1 MKKGT
6 QLPNINKIL
15 IHRLRKYNFQNFSQI
30 LNTPEPE
37 PSYFSYFENITNII
51 YNTMYNDEPNIETEI
66 DKDLDKFSE
75 ENIIISD
82 AFDKIWFKK
91 DKDNNKKT
99 NLKILLEEESDI
111 YINKIDNKYKIFCNN
126 HKEIPKIKNK
136 SNINNKNDELIKNQR
151 FLNLKSIY
159 ITNEDILLGIPDE
172 YKVQHNEFKTDPDLL
187 SKPVN
192 YLRVKCDGLIKM
204 STQIDKELEKII
216 GHTNKLDHYIQNNWQ
231 PWNLNINL
239 YFENIKIYHKK
250 IDSIKNKALGNTS
263 KLILKEI
270 KRKNIKKL
278 RDICKQFKTI
288 KESIMTLASLI
299 KNVKQ
304 YKLINELIY
313 KNQNYIENIKKIA
326 KGKVGIIDLFEM
338 SLKNFKENNNSHTS
352 SELNKILEEYF
363 QDFVYIDETYL
374 NSFEMFQISE
384 ANYKLI
390 SSYSYGIKRLLE
402 HLQFKKQRDEIEKI
416 DSLCEYYIQ
425 NNLIKSIYNKL
436 RGIFTNTTTDILRKL
451 LDFFKT
457 EIKKKEEENE
467 KENNEQKNDIN
478 KNEEKN
484 NDIDIDIDIKEEQG
498 LLLCLIITKFNFCK
512 NMKEFVDEI
521 LKVINN
527 SEDKNVTKIIKADFN
542 TECQEIINKIDYYS
556 NFIIKTQL
564 SECFKD
570 SLMNAPINKF
580 LQNYYLINEL
590 IEPIISS
597 DEKNKS
603 MLWEYQNNYIRNWTK
618 IKINKFSESYY
629 KSWDPLPEVPYESQ
643 LLLNF
648 YFDFDINNNIIENNN
663 FQKALENFEKIKNDF
678 CNIDDNDEIQ
688 KTQFLSVKFKNTK
701 KEFETINIK
710 INKTA
715 LDIIETSVE
724 VIKLF
729 CLISPGCYGAMLESF
744 SDILIKHITYQKNE
758 IFNYKNNFTV
768 SQKEVCTTSTIF
780 ILVKYIYVYFKDCD
794 FFVKIMKHSDK
805 SAIDNFLSVF
815 KVVNEALD
823 LSKKKIEEII
833 YNNCIDES
841 LKLLEKIQLPNYNV
855 PDKNSDVPVN
865 EYVYTLIS
873 VMKII
878 YDSMIGSYETEFI
891 VKTFKPAI
899 IKFFDKFEY
908 FIFHGK
914 VIEDEKCLK
923 QFRKDMTFLKK
934 NLNFINV
941 FDISEM
947 KSRIDNINK
956 KVLPEHMLKTK
967 KKADEK

>member
-82 AFDKIWFKK
+82 SFDKIWFKN

-204 STQIDKELEKII
+204 STQIDKELEKIL

-352 SELNKILEEYF
+352 GELNKILEEYF

-484 NDIDIDIDIKEEQG
+484 NDIDIDIKEEQG

-629 KSWDPLPEVPYESQ
+629 KSWDPLPEVPYKSQ

>member
-82 AFDKIWFKK
+82 SFDKIWFKN

-204 STQIDKELEKII
+204 STQIDKELEKIL

-484 NDIDIDIDIKEEQG
+484 NDIDIDIKEEQG

-603 MLWEYQNNYIRNWTK
+603 ILWEYQNNYIRNWTK

>member
-82 AFDKIWFKK
+82 SFDKIWFKN

-136 SNINNKNDELIKNQR
+136 SNINNKNDELIKNQS

-204 STQIDKELEKII
+204 STQIDKELEKIL

-352 SELNKILEEYF
+352 GELNKILEEYF

-484 NDIDIDIDIKEEQG
+484 NDIDIDIKEEQG

-521 LKVINN
+521 LKVINK

-618 IKINKFSESYY
+618 TKINKFSESYY

>member
-82 AFDKIWFKK
+82 SFDKIWFKN

-204 STQIDKELEKII
+204 STQIDKELEKIL

-352 SELNKILEEYF
+352 GELNKILEEYF

-484 NDIDIDIDIKEEQG
+484 NDIDIDIKEEQG

-805 SAIDNFLSVF
+805 SSIDNFLSVF

>member
-82 AFDKIWFKK
+82 SFDKIWFKN
-91 DKDNNKKT
+91 DKDNNKKS
-99 NLKILLEEESDI
+99 NLKILFEEESDI

-204 STQIDKELEKII
+204 STQIDKELEKIL

-484 NDIDIDIDIKEEQG
+484 NDIDIDIKEEQG

>member
-82 AFDKIWFKK
+82 SFDKIWFKN
-91 DKDNNKKT
+91 DKDNNKKS
-99 NLKILLEEESDI
+99 NLKILFEEESDI

-204 STQIDKELEKII
+204 STQIDKELEKIL

-352 SELNKILEEYF
+352 GELNKILEEYF

-484 NDIDIDIDIKEEQG
+484 NDIDIDIKEEQG

>member
-82 AFDKIWFKK
+82 SFDKIWFKN

-204 STQIDKELEKII
+204 STQIDKELEKIL

-484 NDIDIDIDIKEEQG
+484 NDIDIDIKEEQG

-923 QFRKDMTFLKK
+923 QFRKDM
-934 NLNFINV
+934 
-941 FDISEM
+941 
-947 KSRIDNINK
+947 NI
-956 KVLPEHMLKTK
+956 
-967 KKADEK
+967 

>member
-82 AFDKIWFKK
+82 SFDKIWFKN

-204 STQIDKELEKII
+204 STQIDKELEKIL

-352 SELNKILEEYF
+352 GELNKILEEYF

-484 NDIDIDIDIKEEQG
+484 NDIDIDIKEEQG

-947 KSRIDNINK
+947 KSRIDNRKK

>member
-82 AFDKIWFKK
+82 SFDKIWFKN

-204 STQIDKELEKII
+204 STQIDKELEKIL

-352 SELNKILEEYF
+352 GELNKILEEYF
-363 QDFVYIDETYL
+363 QDFIYIDETYL

-484 NDIDIDIDIKEEQG
+484 NDIDIDIKEEQG

-618 IKINKFSESYY
+618 TKINKFSESYY

>member
-82 AFDKIWFKK
+82 SFDKIWFKN

-192 YLRVKCDGLIKM
+192 YLRVKSDGLIKM
-204 STQIDKELEKII
+204 STQIDKELEKIL

-352 SELNKILEEYF
+352 GELNKILEEYF

-484 NDIDIDIDIKEEQG
+484 NDIDIDIKEEQG

>member
-66 DKDLDKFSE
+66 DEDLDKFSE

-82 AFDKIWFKK
+82 SFDKIWFKN

-204 STQIDKELEKII
+204 STQIDKELEKIL

-352 SELNKILEEYF
+352 GELNKILEEYF

-484 NDIDIDIDIKEEQG
+484 NDIDIDIKEEQG

-618 IKINKFSESYY
+618 TKINKFSESYY

>member
-82 AFDKIWFKK
+82 SFDKIWFKN

-204 STQIDKELEKII
+204 STQIDKELEKIL

-352 SELNKILEEYF
+352 GELNKILEEYF

-484 NDIDIDIDIKEEQG
+484 NDIDIDIKEEQG

-663 FQKALENFEKIKNDF
+663 FQKALENFEKKKNDF

>member
-82 AFDKIWFKK
+82 SFDKIWFKN

-204 STQIDKELEKII
+204 STQIDKELEKIL

-239 YFENIKIYHKK
+239 YFENIRIYHKK

-352 SELNKILEEYF
+352 GELNKILEEYF

-484 NDIDIDIDIKEEQG
+484 NNIDIDIKEEQG

>member
-82 AFDKIWFKK
+82 SFDKIWFKN

-172 YKVQHNEFKTDPDLL
+172 YKGQHNEFKTDPDLL

-204 STQIDKELEKII
+204 STQIDKELEKIL

-484 NDIDIDIDIKEEQG
+484 NDIDIDIKEEQG

>member
-82 AFDKIWFKK
+82 SFDKIWFKN

-204 STQIDKELEKII
+204 STQIDKELEKIL

-352 SELNKILEEYF
+352 GELNKILEEYF

-384 ANYKLI
+384 TNYKLI

-484 NDIDIDIDIKEEQG
+484 NDIDIDIKEEQG

>member
-187 SKPVN
+187 NKPVN

-204 STQIDKELEKII
+204 STQIDKELEKIL

-352 SELNKILEEYF
+352 GELNKILEEYF
-363 QDFVYIDETYL
+363 QDFIYIDETYL

-484 NDIDIDIDIKEEQG
+484 NDIDIDIKEEQG

-590 IEPIISS
+590 IVPIISS

-663 FQKALENFEKIKNDF
+663 FQKALENFEKIKKDF

>member
-1 MKKGT
+1 
-6 QLPNINKIL
+6 
-15 IHRLRKYNFQNFSQI
+15 
-30 LNTPEPE
+30 
-37 PSYFSYFENITNII
+37 
-51 YNTMYNDEPNIETEI
+51 
-66 DKDLDKFSE
+66 
-75 ENIIISD
+75 
-82 AFDKIWFKK
+82 
-91 DKDNNKKT
+91 
-99 NLKILLEEESDI
+99 
-111 YINKIDNKYKIFCNN
+111 
-126 HKEIPKIKNK
+126 
-136 SNINNKNDELIKNQR
+136 
-151 FLNLKSIY
+151 
-159 ITNEDILLGIPDE
+159 
-172 YKVQHNEFKTDPDLL
+172 
-187 SKPVN
+187 
-192 YLRVKCDGLIKM
+192 
-204 STQIDKELEKII
+204 
-216 GHTNKLDHYIQNNWQ
+216 
-231 PWNLNINL
+231 
-239 YFENIKIYHKK
+239 
-250 IDSIKNKALGNTS
+250 
-263 KLILKEI
+263 
-270 KRKNIKKL
+270 
-278 RDICKQFKTI
+278 
-288 KESIMTLASLI
+288 
-299 KNVKQ
+299 
-304 YKLINELIY
+304 
-313 KNQNYIENIKKIA
+313 
-326 KGKVGIIDLFEM
+326 
-338 SLKNFKENNNSHTS
+338 
-352 SELNKILEEYF
+352 
-363 QDFVYIDETYL
+363 
-374 NSFEMFQISE
+374 MFQISE

-451 LDFFKT
+451 LDFLKT

-484 NDIDIDIDIKEEQG
+484 NDIDIDIKEEQG

-556 NFIIKTQL
+556 NFITKTQL

-629 KSWDPLPEVPYESQ
+629 KSWDPLQEVPYESQ

>member
-82 AFDKIWFKK
+82 SFDKIWFKN

-484 NDIDIDIDIKEEQG
+484 NDIDIDIKEEQG

>member
-204 STQIDKELEKII
+204 STQIDKELEKIL

-352 SELNKILEEYF
+352 GELNKILEEYF

-451 LDFFKT
+451 IDFFKT

-484 NDIDIDIDIKEEQG
+484 NDIDIDIKEEQG

>member
-82 AFDKIWFKK
+82 SFDKIWFKN

-204 STQIDKELEKII
+204 STQIDKELEKIL

-352 SELNKILEEYF
+352 GELNKILEEYF

-467 KENNEQKNDIN
+467 KENNEQKKDIN

-484 NDIDIDIDIKEEQG
+484 NDIDIDIKEEQG

>member
-6 QLPNINKIL
+6 QIPNINKIL

-82 AFDKIWFKK
+82 SFDKIWFKN

-204 STQIDKELEKII
+204 STQIDKELEKIL

-352 SELNKILEEYF
+352 GELNKILEEYF

-484 NDIDIDIDIKEEQG
+484 NDIDIDIKEEQG

-618 IKINKFSESYY
+618 TKINKFSESYY

>member
-82 AFDKIWFKK
+82 SFDKIWFKN

-99 NLKILLEEESDI
+99 NLKIFLEQESDI

-204 STQIDKELEKII
+204 STQIDKELEKIL

-250 IDSIKNKALGNTS
+250 INSIKNKALGNTS

-352 SELNKILEEYF
+352 GELNKILEEYF

-484 NDIDIDIDIKEEQG
+484 NDIDIDIKEEQG

-618 IKINKFSESYY
+618 TKINKFSESYY

>member
-82 AFDKIWFKK
+82 SFDKIWFKN

-99 NLKILLEEESDI
+99 NLKIFLEQESDI

-204 STQIDKELEKII
+204 STQIDKELEKIL

-352 SELNKILEEYF
+352 GELNKILEEYF

-484 NDIDIDIDIKEEQG
+484 NDIDIDIKEEQG

-618 IKINKFSESYY
+618 TKINKFSESYY

>member
-66 DKDLDKFSE
+66 DEDLDKFSE

-82 AFDKIWFKK
+82 SFDKIWFKN
-91 DKDNNKKT
+91 DKDNNKKS
-99 NLKILLEEESDI
+99 NLKILFEEESDI

-204 STQIDKELEKII
+204 STQIDKELEKIL

-352 SELNKILEEYF
+352 GELNKILEEYF

-484 NDIDIDIDIKEEQG
+484 NDIDIDIKEEQG

-618 IKINKFSESYY
+618 TKINKFSESYY

-934 NLNFINV
+934 NLNFINI
-941 FDISEM
+941 FDINEI

-956 KVLPEHMLKTK
+956 KVLPEHMLKAK

>member
-82 AFDKIWFKK
+82 SFDKIWFKN

-204 STQIDKELEKII
+204 STQIDKELEKIL

-352 SELNKILEEYF
+352 GELNKILEEYF

-484 NDIDIDIDIKEEQG
+484 NDIDIDIKEEQG

-688 KTQFLSVKFKNTK
+688 KTQYLSVKFKNTK

-956 KVLPEHMLKTK
+956 KALPEHMLKTK

>member
-30 LNTPEPE
+30 LNTSEPE

-82 AFDKIWFKK
+82 SFDKIWFKN

-204 STQIDKELEKII
+204 STQIDKELEKIL

-352 SELNKILEEYF
+352 GELNKILEEYF
-363 QDFVYIDETYL
+363 QDFIYIDETYL

-467 KENNEQKNDIN
+467 KENNEQKKDIN

-484 NDIDIDIDIKEEQG
+484 NDIDIDIKEEQG

-542 TECQEIINKIDYYS
+542 TECLEIINKIDYYS

-603 MLWEYQNNYIRNWTK
+603 ILWEYQNNYIRNWTK

-648 YFDFDINNNIIENNN
+648 YFDLDINNNIIENNN

>member
-1 MKKGT
+1 MKKGNN
-6 QLPNINKIL
+6 LININTIL
-15 IHRLRKYNFQNFSQI
+15 IQRLRKYNFQNFSQI

-37 PSYFSYFENITNII
+37 SSYFSYFENITNLI
-51 YNTMYNDEPNIETEI
+51 YNTMYNDETNYQTEI

-75 ENIIISD
+75 DSISIIDLSD
-82 AFDKIWFKK
+82 TIGIKFKSNNNVK
-91 DKDNNKKT
+91 NNKKP
-99 NLKILLEEESDI
+99 NLKMLLEEQDNN
-111 YINKIDNKYKIFCNN
+111 YINKIDSKYKRFCVN
-126 HKEIPKIKNK
+126 HKEKEKLKYREN
-136 SNINNKNDELIKNQR
+136 NNKNNEFEGNQR

-172 YKVQHNEFKTDPDLL
+172 YKVPNNEFRTDPDLL
-187 SKPVN
+187 SKPIN
-192 YLRVKCDGLIKM
+192 YLQIKCNGLIKM
-204 STQIDKELEKII
+204 STQIDKELEKIL

-231 PWNLNINL
+231 PWNSNINL
-239 YFENIKIYHKK
+239 YYENIQIYHQK
-250 IDSIKNKALGNTS
+250 IDSIKKKALGNTS

-278 RDICKQFKTI
+278 KDICKQFKTI
-288 KESIMTLASLI
+288 KESIITLSSLI

-313 KNQNYIENIKKIA
+313 KNQNYIENIKIIV
-326 KGKVGIIDLFEM
+326 KGKVGIIDLFDM

-352 SELNKILEEYF
+352 GELNKIMDEYF
-363 QDFVYIDETYL
+363 QDFAYIDETYM
-374 NSFEMFQISE
+374 NNFELYNISE
-384 ANYKLI
+384 KNYKTI
-390 SSYSYGIKRLLE
+390 SSYSYGIKRILE
-402 HLQFKKQRDEIEKI
+402 HLQFKKQKDEIEKI

-436 RGIFTNTTTDILRKL
+436 RGIFTNLTADILRKI
-451 LDFFKT
+451 LDFFKN
-457 EIKKKEEENE
+457 EIKKKEEDEE
-467 KENNEQKNDIN
+467 DSIN
-478 KNEEKN
+478 KKEEEEN
-484 NDIDIDIDIKEEQG
+484 DIDIKEEQC
-498 LLLCLIITKFNFCK
+498 LLLCLIVTKSNVCK
-512 NMKEFVDEI
+512 NMKEFLDEI
-521 LKVINN
+521 LRVINN
-527 SEDKNVTKIIKADFN
+527 SEDKNITKIIKADFN
-542 TECQEIINKIDYYS
+542 NECQEIKNKIDYNS
-556 NFIIKTQL
+556 NFIIKSQL

-570 SLMNAPINKF
+570 SLINKPINTF
-580 LQNYYLINEL
+580 LQNYYLINDL
-590 IEPIISS
+590 MEPIITS
-597 DEKNKS
+597 DGKNKS
-603 MLWEYQNNYIRNWTK
+603 MLWEFQNNFIRNWTK
-618 IKINKFSESYY
+618 NKINKFSESYY
-629 KSWDPLPEVPYESQ
+629 KSWDPLPEVSYESQ

-648 YFDFDINNNIIENNN
+648 YFDFDIDSNVIDVIDGNN
-663 FQKALENFEKIKNDF
+663 FQKVLENFEKAKNDF
-678 CNIDDNDEIQ
+678 CNEDENENKQ
-688 KTQFLSVKFKNTK
+688 KTQFLSVKFKNPK
-701 KEFETINIK
+701 KEIETIDIK

-729 CLISPGCYGAMLESF
+729 CLITPGSYGVMLESF
-744 SDILIKHITYQKNE
+744 SEILIKHITYQKNE
-758 IFNYKNNFTV
+758 IFNYKTNFTV

-780 ILVKYIYVYFKDCD
+780 ILVKYIYVHFKDCD
-794 FFVKIMKHSDK
+794 FFVKVMKHSDK

-815 KVVNEALD
+815 KIVNEALD

-841 LKLLEKIQLPNYNV
+841 LKLLEKIQLPNYNI
-855 PDKNSDVPVN
+855 PDKDSDVPVN
-865 EYVYTLIS
+865 DYVYTFIS

-891 VKTFKPAI
+891 VKIVKPAVV
-899 IKFFDKFEY
+899 KFFDKFEY

-941 FDISEM
+941 FDMNEI

>member
-187 SKPVN
+187 NKPVN

-484 NDIDIDIDIKEEQG
+484 NDIDIDIKEEQG

-648 YFDFDINNNIIENNN
+648 YFDLDINNNIIENNN

>member
-82 AFDKIWFKK
+82 SFDKIWFKN

-204 STQIDKELEKII
+204 STQIDKELEKIL

-352 SELNKILEEYF
+352 GELNKILEEYF

-484 NDIDIDIDIKEEQG
+484 NDIDIDIKEEQG

-618 IKINKFSESYY
+618 TKINKFSESYY

-663 FQKALENFEKIKNDF
+663 FQKSLENFEKIKNDF

>member
-111 YINKIDNKYKIFCNN
+111 YINKIDNKYKIFSNN

-204 STQIDKELEKII
+204 STQIDKELEKIL

-484 NDIDIDIDIKEEQG
+484 NDIDIDIKEEQG

>member
-82 AFDKIWFKK
+82 SFDKIWFKN

-136 SNINNKNDELIKNQR
+136 SNINNKNDEFIKNQR

-204 STQIDKELEKII
+204 STQIDKELEKIL

-352 SELNKILEEYF
+352 GELNKILEEYF
-363 QDFVYIDETYL
+363 QDFVYIDEAYL

-484 NDIDIDIDIKEEQG
+484 NDIDIDIKEEQG

-618 IKINKFSESYY
+618 TKINKFSESYY

>member
-1 MKKGT
+1 MKKGNN
-6 QLPNINKIL
+6 LININTIL
-15 IHRLRKYNFQNFSQI
+15 IQRLRKYNFQNFSQI

-37 PSYFSYFENITNII
+37 PSYFSYFENITNLI
-51 YNTMYNDEPNIETEI
+51 YNTMYNDETNYQTEI

-75 ENIIISD
+75 DSISIIDLSD
-82 AFDKIWFKK
+82 TIGIKFKSNNNVK
-91 DKDNNKKT
+91 NNKKP
-99 NLKILLEEESDI
+99 NLKMLLEEQDNN
-111 YINKIDNKYKIFCNN
+111 YINKIDSKYKRFCVN
-126 HKEIPKIKNK
+126 HKEKEKLKYREN
-136 SNINNKNDELIKNQR
+136 NNKNNEFEGNQR

-172 YKVQHNEFKTDPDLL
+172 YKVPNNEFRTDPDLL
-187 SKPVN
+187 SKPIN
-192 YLRVKCDGLIKM
+192 YLQIKCNGLIKM
-204 STQIDKELEKII
+204 STQIDKELEKIL

-231 PWNLNINL
+231 PWNSNINL
-239 YFENIKIYHKK
+239 YYENIQIYHQK
-250 IDSIKNKALGNTS
+250 IDSIKKKALGNTS

-278 RDICKQFKTI
+278 KDICKQFKTI
-288 KESIMTLASLI
+288 KESIITLSSLI

-313 KNQNYIENIKKIA
+313 KNQNYIENIKIIV
-326 KGKVGIIDLFEM
+326 KGKVGIIDLFDM

-352 SELNKILEEYF
+352 GELNKIMDEYF
-363 QDFVYIDETYL
+363 QDFAYIDETYM
-374 NSFEMFQISE
+374 NNFEMYNISE
-384 ANYKLI
+384 KNYNTI
-390 SSYSYGIKRLLE
+390 SSYSYGIKRILE
-402 HLQFKKQRDEIEKI
+402 HLQFKKQKDEIEKI

-436 RGIFTNTTTDILRKL
+436 RGIFTNLTADILRKI
-451 LDFFKT
+451 LDFFKN
-457 EIKKKEEENE
+457 EIKKKEEDEEDSINKKEE
-467 KENNEQKNDIN
+467 KEN
-478 KNEEKN
+478 
-484 NDIDIDIDIKEEQG
+484 DIDIKEEQC
-498 LLLCLIITKFNFCK
+498 LLLCLIVTKSNVCK
-512 NMKEFVDEI
+512 NMKEFLDEI
-521 LKVINN
+521 LRVINN
-527 SEDKNVTKIIKADFN
+527 SEDKNITKIIKADFN
-542 TECQEIINKIDYYS
+542 NECQEIKNKIDYNS
-556 NFIIKTQL
+556 NFIIKSQL

-570 SLMNAPINKF
+570 SLINKPINTF
-580 LQNYYLINEL
+580 LQNYYLINDL
-590 IEPIISS
+590 MEPIITS
-597 DEKNKS
+597 DGKNKS
-603 MLWEYQNNYIRNWTK
+603 MLWEFQNNFIRNWIK
-618 IKINKFSESYY
+618 NKINKFSESYY
-629 KSWDPLPEVPYESQ
+629 KSWDPLPEVSYESQ

-648 YFDFDINNNIIENNN
+648 YFDFDINSNVIDVIDGNN
-663 FQKALENFEKIKNDF
+663 FQKVLENFEKSKNDF
-678 CNIDDNDEIQ
+678 CNEDENENKQ
-688 KTQFLSVKFKNTK
+688 KTQFLSVKFKNPK
-701 KEFETINIK
+701 KEIETIDIK

-729 CLISPGCYGAMLESF
+729 CLITPGSYGVMLESF
-744 SDILIKHITYQKNE
+744 SEILIKHITYQKNE
-758 IFNYKNNFTV
+758 IFNYKTNFTV

-780 ILVKYIYVYFKDCD
+780 ILVKYIYVHFKDCD
-794 FFVKIMKHSDK
+794 FFVKVMKHSDK

-815 KVVNEALD
+815 KIVNEALD

-841 LKLLEKIQLPNYNV
+841 LKLLEKIQLPNYNI
-855 PDKNSDVPVN
+855 PDKDSDVPVN
-865 EYVYTLIS
+865 DYVYTFIS

-891 VKTFKPAI
+891 VKIIKPAVV
-899 IKFFDKFEY
+899 KFFDKFEY

-941 FDISEM
+941 FDMNEI

>member
-82 AFDKIWFKK
+82 SFDKIWFKN

-204 STQIDKELEKII
+204 STQIDKELEKIL

-352 SELNKILEEYF
+352 GELNKILEEYF
-363 QDFVYIDETYL
+363 QDFIYIDETYL

-484 NDIDIDIDIKEEQG
+484 NDIDIDIKEEQG

-648 YFDFDINNNIIENNN
+648 YFDLDINNNIIENNN

>member
-484 NDIDIDIDIKEEQG
+484 NDIDIDIKEEQG

>member
-82 AFDKIWFKK
+82 SFDKIWFKN
-91 DKDNNKKT
+91 DKDNNKKS
-99 NLKILLEEESDI
+99 NLKILFEEESDI

-204 STQIDKELEKII
+204 STQIDKELEKIL

-484 NDIDIDIDIKEEQG
+484 NDIDIDIKEEQG

-618 IKINKFSESYY
+618 TKINKFSESYY